1 MIRLFATMIV
11 AGMLLNCAG
20 DCLTGR
26 HLPPYG
32 ARP

>member
-1 MIRLFATMIV
+1 MIRLLATAIV
-11 AGMLLNCAG
+11 AGVLLNCVG
-20 DCLTGR
+20 ESITGR